1 MKICHKNIE
10 FSLFPK
16 SKIISLVKKSSNKFS
31 GLFENNLY
39 KYINEEEKEYE
50 INFIS
55 EKNVMIIDIKDL
67 SSSQKFH
74 DKLTIDFFIQKDKYF
89 TLYHSISEIITLF
102 DELIKENLFKIKI
115 NEEDIILTFFIFN
128 ITKKEINF
136 SVPKKIKLYIIFF
149 QKIINQKKKN

>member
-1 MKICHKNIE
+1 MK
-10 FSLFPK
+10 
-16 SKIISLVKKSSNKFS
+16 
-31 GLFENNLY
+31 
-39 KYINEEEKEYE
+39 
-50 INFIS
+50 FIS
-55 EKNVMIIDIKDL
+55 YLKKNVMIIDIKDL